1 MINGHITCQL
11 CGAVACL
18 LDLCLLARK
27 AVVVAMRQFVFLDT
41 HNLNLIQVP
50 VVSTRCNSRALIY
63 MLYKTLSSGPWAAI
77 SGPTGISEGCTVGS
91 VLGI

>member
-1 MINGHITCQL
+1 MGTSRVSY

-18 LDLCLLARK
+18 LDLYLLARK
-27 AVVVAMRQFVFLDT
+27 AVVAMRLFVFLDT
-41 HNLNLIQVP
+41 HNLKLIQVP

-91 VLGI
+91 VLGT